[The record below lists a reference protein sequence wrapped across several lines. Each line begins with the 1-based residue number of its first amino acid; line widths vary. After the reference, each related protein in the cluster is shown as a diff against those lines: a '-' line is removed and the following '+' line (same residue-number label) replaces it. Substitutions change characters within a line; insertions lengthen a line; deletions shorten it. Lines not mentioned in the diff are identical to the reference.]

1 MKTRAT
7 GSNETDLLTWDG
19 ATLDRRRV
27 TDVLVVTTTVWVV
40 DGVHGNTTS
49 TRPAVTL
56 DTVLVVGTAG
66 LQQWLVNTTA
76 TSNNTDSSTSR
87 AWHRLLH
94 TRRQADTRRGTIGI
108 VTNDGR
114 VVTRCAGKRTTVTN
128 LLLDV
133 ADNRTLRQRAERQD
147 VTDAQQGLLTAVH
160 KLTRVHTLGS
170 NERLSLVL
178 VVVRVTERNAREW
191 RTTEKMLV
199 RKRQRAQQNPALGH
213 QRTGQRRG

>member
-7 GSNETDLLTWDG
+7 GSNETDLLTCDG

-27 TDVLVVTTTVWVV
+27 TNVLVVTTTVWVV

-49 TRPAVTL
+49 TRPAVAL

-66 LQQWLVNTTA
+66 LEQWLVNTTT
-76 TSNNTDSSTSR
+76 TSNDTDSGTSR

-94 TRRQADTRRGTIGI
+94 TGRQADTRCGTIGI
-108 VTNDGR
+108 MTNDGR
-114 VVTRCAGKRTTVTN
+114 VVTRRAGKRTTVTD

-160 KLTRVHTLGS
+160 ELTGVHTLGS

-178 VVVRVTERNAREW
+178 VVVRVTERNTREW
-191 RTTEKMLV
+191 CTTEKMLV
-199 RKRQRAQQNPALGH
+199 
-213 QRTGQRRG
+213 